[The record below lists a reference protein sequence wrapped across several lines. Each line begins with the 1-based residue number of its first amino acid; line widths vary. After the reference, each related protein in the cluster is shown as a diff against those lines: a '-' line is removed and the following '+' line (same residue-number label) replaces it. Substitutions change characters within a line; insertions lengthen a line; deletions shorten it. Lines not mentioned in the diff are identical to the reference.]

1 MKIEKIQIEN
11 FRGFKGQQEV
21 VFEPDVN
28 ILVGINGAGKSS
40 ILDLIGMAFND
51 IIDNLIYKYPKPFTI
66 NALDINFDA
75 DKTMNFVFCHA
86 ANPFFFKEH
95 LFQVP
100 LIAQKKVK
108 NGKKSLI
115 KHETHLEH
123 PVNIP
128 IFRYFNT
135 KNKVQKTNHLNDFA
149 DNATQYQ
156 VYDTV
161 FQELTQFKKIID
173 WFVERENIENRTKVQ
188 LKNFDYEDAL
198 LKVVRS
204 ALDIFF
210 KHLQY
215 VHFEHIRVEHLPK
228 SSNAS
233 FDLCINKNGQVHQMV
248 QLSNGEQTMILLV
261 VDIAYRLA
269 VANPIAAQPLQGEG
283 VVLID
288 EIDAH
293 LHPAWQ
299 REIIACLMA
308 TFPNIQFFITT
319 HSPQVLSNLKQE
331 NIFIIEN
338 FKFVK
343 HSISTY
349 GADSNRILND
359 VFGVTER
366 PLYAQRDFEV
376 LHELIDNP
384 QKVEEAHQK
393 LEQMR
398 HQYGANDPDLQRAQW
413 HFEFLT
419 TQPES
424 VNVR

>member
-1 MKIEKIQIEN
+1 
-11 FRGFKGQQEV
+11 
-21 VFEPDVN
+21 
-28 ILVGINGAGKSS
+28 
-40 ILDLIGMAFND
+40 
-51 IIDNLIYKYPKPFTI
+51 
-66 NALDINFDA
+66 
-75 DKTMNFVFCHA
+75 
-86 ANPFFFKEH
+86 
-95 LFQVP
+95 
-100 LIAQKKVK
+100 
-108 NGKKSLI
+108 
-115 KHETHLEH
+115 
-123 PVNIP
+123 
-128 IFRYFNT
+128 
-135 KNKVQKTNHLNDFA
+135 
-149 DNATQYQ
+149 
-156 VYDTV
+156 
-161 FQELTQFKKIID
+161 
-173 WFVERENIENRTKVQ
+173 
-188 LKNFDYEDAL
+188 
-198 LKVVRS
+198 VVRS
-204 ALDIFF
+204 ALNIFF

-215 VHFEHIRVEHLPK
+215 VHFEHIRVENLPK
-228 SSNAS
+228 SSNGS
-233 FDLCINKNGQVHQMV
+233 FDLCINKNGQVHQMS

-269 VANPIAAQPLQGEG
+269 VANPIAVQPLQGEG
-283 VVLID
+283 IVLID

-319 HSPQVLSNLKQE
+319 HSPQVLSNLKQDK
-331 NIFIIEN
+331 IFIIEN

-366 PLYAQRDFEV
+366 PLYAQRDFEI

-398 HQYGANDPDLQRAQW
+398 HQYGANDLDLQRAQW

-424 VNVR
+424 VNAR